1 VGGTRTLSTEGL
13 APDRGAL
20 LTWAAVL
27 NGELALVLLYFA
39 VSSATPTDVVSLAY
53 PFVWL
58 NVAAWGVHRVGVP
71 DASRRQWLAAAGVGA
86 AYFLVLGRV
95 GGLYMLHGADL
106 GSRVAWLAPGWG
118 PAVIYS
124 GAGLTVSLLPFK
136 VGGYAALAYLVAVTV
151 VDTARTGL
159 AGLVGLLSCVS
170 CTWPVVATLA
180 AGLFGSAS
188 TAVVVAESQ
197 PYALS
202 TAVFVSSVLLLTWR
216 PGRR

>member
-1 VGGTRTLSTEGL
+1 MGTRTVSTEGVV
-13 APDRGAL
+13 PDRDTL

-27 NGELALVLLYFA
+27 NGELVLVLLYFA
-39 VSSATPTDVVSLAY
+39 LSSSTPSGVLWLAY

-58 NVAAWGVHRVGVP
+58 NVAAWGVSRVGVP
-71 DASRRQWLAAAGVGA
+71 DATRRQWLAAGAIGV
-86 AYFLVLGRV
+86 AYFLLLGGV
-95 GGLYMLHGADL
+95 GGLYMFHGNDL
-106 GSRVAWLAPGWG
+106 GTRVAWLSPGWG
-118 PAVIYS
+118 PAFIYS
-124 GAGLTVSLLPFK
+124 GSALTVSLLPFK

-159 AGLVGLLSCVS
+159 AGLLGLLSCVS

-202 TAVFVSSVLLLTWR
+202 TVVFVSSVLLLVWR
-216 PGRR
+216 PSR

>member
-1 VGGTRTLSTEGL
+1 VSTRTVSTDQL
-13 APDRGAL
+13 VPDRGTL

-39 VSSATPTDVVSLAY
+39 LSSATPTDAVSLAY

-58 NVAAWGVHRVGVP
+58 NVAAWGVSRVGVP
-71 DASRRQWLAAAGVGA
+71 EASRRQWLAAAGVGVT
-86 AYFLVLGRV
+86 YFLLLGGV
-95 GGLYMLHGADL
+95 GGLYMLHGDAL
-106 GSRVAWLAPGWG
+106 GTRISWLAPGWG
-118 PAVIYS
+118 PAFIYS
-124 GAGLTVSLLPFK
+124 GADLTVSLLPFK
-136 VGGYAALAYLVAVTV
+136 LGGYAALAYLVAVTV

>member
-1 VGGTRTLSTEGL
+1 MSTRTISTRDL
-13 APDRGAL
+13 APDRGTL

-39 VSSATPTDVVSLAY
+39 LSSSTPGDLLWLAY

-58 NVAAWGVHRVGVP
+58 NVAAWGVLRVGVP
-71 DASRRQWLAAAGVGA
+71 DASRRQWLAAGGVA
-86 AYFLVLGRV
+86 VAYFLLLGGV
-95 GGLYMLHGADL
+95 GGLYMFHGADL
-106 GSRVAWLAPGWG
+106 GARIAWLSPGWG
-118 PAVIYS
+118 PAFIYS
-124 GAGLTVSLLPFK
+124 GSTVTVSLLPFK

-151 VDTARTGL
+151 IDTARTGI

-188 TAVVVAESQ
+188 TVVVFAESQ

-202 TAVFVSSVLLLTWR
+202 TVVFVSSVLLLVWR
-216 PGRR
+216 PTR

>member
-1 VGGTRTLSTEGL
+1 MGTRTVSTEGVV
-13 APDRGAL
+13 PDRDTL

-27 NGELALVLLYFA
+27 NGELVLVLLYFA
-39 VSSATPTDVVSLAY
+39 LSSSTPSGVLWLVY

-58 NVAAWGVHRVGVP
+58 NVAAWGVSRVGVP
-71 DASRRQWLAAAGVGA
+71 DATRRQWLAAGAIGV
-86 AYFLVLGRV
+86 AYFLLLGGV
-95 GGLYMLHGADL
+95 GGLYMFHGNDL
-106 GSRVAWLAPGWG
+106 GTRVAWLSPGWG
-118 PAVIYS
+118 PAFIYS
-124 GAGLTVSLLPFK
+124 GSALTVSLLPFK

-159 AGLVGLLSCVS
+159 AGLLGLLSCVS

-202 TAVFVSSVLLLTWR
+202 TVVFVSSVLLLVWR
-216 PGRR
+216 PSR

>member
-1 VGGTRTLSTEGL
+1 MGTRTASTEGVV
-13 APDRGAL
+13 PDRDTL

-27 NGELALVLLYFA
+27 NGELVLVLLYFA
-39 VSSATPTDVVSLAY
+39 LSSSTPSGVLWLVY

-58 NVAAWGVHRVGVP
+58 NVAAWGVSRVGVP
-71 DASRRQWLAAAGVGA
+71 DATRRQWLAAGAIGV
-86 AYFLVLGRV
+86 AYFLLLGGV
-95 GGLYMLHGADL
+95 GGLYMFHGNDL
-106 GSRVAWLAPGWG
+106 GTRVAWLSPGWG
-118 PAVIYS
+118 PAFIYS
-124 GAGLTVSLLPFK
+124 GSALTVSLLPFK

-159 AGLVGLLSCVS
+159 AGLLGLLSCVS

-202 TAVFVSSVLLLTWR
+202 TVVFVSSVLLLVWR
-216 PGRR
+216 PSR

>member
-1 VGGTRTLSTEGL
+1 MSTRTVSTGDL
-13 APDRGAL
+13 VPDRGTL

-27 NGELALVLLYFA
+27 NGEVVLVLLYFA
-39 VSSATPTDVVSLAY
+39 LSSSTPSDVLWLAY

-58 NVAAWGVHRVGVP
+58 NVAAWGVASVGVP
-71 DASRRQWLAAAGVGA
+71 DASRRQWLAAGAVGVG
-86 AYFLVLGRV
+86 YFLLLGGV

-106 GSRVAWLAPGWG
+106 GTRIAWLSPGWG
-118 PAVIYS
+118 PALVYS
-124 GAGLTVSLLPFK
+124 GPSLTVSLLPFK

-151 VDTARTGL
+151 IDTARTGL
-159 AGLVGLLSCVS
+159 AGFLGLLSCVS

-180 AGLFGSAS
+180 AGLFGGAS

-216 PGRR
+216 PSR